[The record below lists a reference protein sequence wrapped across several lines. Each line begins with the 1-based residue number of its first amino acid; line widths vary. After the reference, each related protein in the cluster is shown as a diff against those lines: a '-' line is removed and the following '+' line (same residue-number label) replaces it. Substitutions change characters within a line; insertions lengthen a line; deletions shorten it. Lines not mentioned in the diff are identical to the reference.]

1 MCYDRI
7 QNKGKNKTMLENT
20 VKGSN
25 SKHKNIWKC
34 MGDFSMVRVTDSR
47 LRMAYHTM
55 GRASNVTN
63 KDNKMWL
70 SLKESGVIM
79 TMQD

>member
-1 MCYDRI
+1 MIEFRI
-7 QNKGKNKTMLENT
+7 GNVW
-20 VKGSN
+20 VK
-25 SKHKNIWKC
+25 
-34 MGDFSMVRVTDSR
+34 FSMVRVTDSR